1 MPAVSIPRRAFACC
15 TLLGAV
21 GVTGRAQAGQAA
33 QGIAADSVNFVQ
45 VADISGSRS
54 VLTKE
59 LNAGTLACFKQVN
72 SQGGVHGRQLRL
84 TTVDDGYVVKR
95 TQEVTREWIEKDAA
109 FAFISSIGTA
119 NAEAVLP
126 LINAARVPL
135 VAPLSG
141 AISLREPFS
150 PYVFHVRASYAQ
162 EVEKMVEHV
171 LTIGISRVAVFYD
184 DDAFGQ
190 DVRRAVQEALARRQ
204 LKPVAAG
211 KVERGSSDVTQA
223 VKTVAAAGPQ
233 VVICG
238 SFGKTLVD
246 FIQAMKRTPAQ
257 PQYYALSFF
266 TAGASIKQLGNDAR
280 GIGVTQVMP
289 RPGAANLPLIR
300 EFHTVMAA
308 HAPQARLSYIS
319 LEGFVTAKVLVEAL
333 QRSGRQ
339 LTREKFT
346 ASLESFRNLDL
357 GGVFLSYS
365 PADHSGLKRVEIT
378 VVDSVGQVLH

>member
-1 MPAVSIPRRAFACC
+1 MGFATVLRGLAAPC
-15 TLLGAV
+15 LLACA
-21 GVTGRAQAGQAA
+21 TASLAGQGIDAA
-33 QGIAADSVNFVQ
+33 SITFVQ
-45 VADISGSRS
+45 AADISGSRS
-54 VLTKE
+54 ALTLE
-59 LNAGTLACFKQVN
+59 LNAGTMAYFSQVN

-84 TTVDDGYVVKR
+84 KTVDDGYAVKR
-95 TQEVTREWIEKDAA
+95 TEQVTREWIEHDDV
-109 FAFISSIGTA
+109 FAFVSSIGTA

-150 PYVFHVRASYAQ
+150 RYVFHSRSSYAQ

-190 DVRRAVQEALARRQ
+190 DVRRGVEEALARRK
-204 LKPVAAG
+204 LKAVASG

-223 VKTVAAAGPQ
+223 VKAIAAARPQ

-238 SFGKTLVD
+238 SFGKSLVE
-246 FIQAMKRTPAQ
+246 FIKAMKLTAVQ
-257 PQYYALSFF
+257 PQFYALSFF
-266 TAGASIKQLGNDAR
+266 TAGASITQLGNDAR

-289 RPGAANLPLIR
+289 KPNATNLPIVR
-300 EFHTVMAA
+300 EFHAAMAKY
-308 HAPQARLSYIS
+308 APESRISYIS
-319 LEGFVTAKVLVEAL
+319 LEGYVTGKILAEGLRRA
-333 QRSGRQ
+333 GRGV
-339 LTREKFT
+339 TREKFVD
-346 ASLESFRNLDL
+346 ALEGMRNVDL

-365 PADHSGLKRVEIT
+365 PTDHSGLKRVEIT
-378 VVDSVGQVLH
+378 VIDGAGQVLQ

>member
-1 MPAVSIPRRAFACC
+1 MSNISIARR
-15 TLLGAV
+15 LLV
-21 GVTGRAQAGQAA
+21 AGFLWASASCALAA
-33 QGIAADSVNFVQ
+33 QGIEPDSVNFVQ

-54 VLTKE
+54 VLTQE
-59 LNAGTLACFKQVN
+59 LNAGTLAYFRQIN
-72 SQGGVHGRQLRL
+72 SLGGVHGRQLRL
-84 TTVDDGYVVKR
+84 TTVDDGYVVQR
-95 TQEVTREWIEKDAA
+95 TQQVTREWIERDAA
-109 FAFISSIGTA
+109 FAFVSSIGTA

-141 AISLREPFS
+141 AVSLREPFS
-150 PYVFHVRASYAQ
+150 PHVFHVRSSYAQ

-171 LTIGISRVAVFYD
+171 LTVGINRVAVFYD

-190 DVRRAVQEALARRQ
+190 DVRRAVEEALARRQ

-211 KVERGSSDVTQA
+211 KVERGSADITQA
-223 VKTVAAAGPQ
+223 VKAVAAARPQ

-238 SFGKTLVD
+238 SFGKSLVA
-246 FIQAMKRTPAQ
+246 FIQAMKQTPAQ

-266 TAGASIKQLGNDAR
+266 TAGASIKQLGHDAR

-289 RPGAANLPLIR
+289 KPGAANLPLIR
-300 EFHTVMAA
+300 EFHAAMAA

-339 LTREKFT
+339 LTREKFV
-346 ASLESFRNLDL
+346 AALEGFRNVDL
-357 GGVFLSYS
+357 GGVFLSYTS
-365 PADHSGLKRVEIT
+365 TDHSGLKRVEIT

>member
-1 MPAVSIPRRAFACC
+1 MHHISIARR
-15 TLLGAV
+15 LLAASV
-21 GVTGRAQAGQAA
+21 LWASAGCALAA
-33 QGIAADSVNFVQ
+33 QGIEPDSVNFVQ

-54 VLTKE
+54 VLTQE
-59 LNAGTLACFKQVN
+59 LNAGTLAYFRQIN
-72 SQGGVHGRQLRL
+72 NQGGVHGRQLRL
-84 TTVDDGYVVKR
+84 TTVDDGYVVQR
-95 TQEVTREWIEKDAA
+95 TQQVTREWIERDAA
-109 FAFISSIGTA
+109 FAFVSSIGTA

-141 AISLREPFS
+141 AVSLREPFS
-150 PYVFHVRASYAQ
+150 PHVFHVRSSYAQ

-171 LTIGISRVAVFYD
+171 LTVGINRVAVFYD

-190 DVRRAVQEALARRQ
+190 DVRRAVEEALARRQ

-223 VKTVAAAGPQ
+223 VKAVAAARPQ

-238 SFGKTLVD
+238 SFGKSLVA
-246 FIQAMKRTPAQ
+246 FIQGMKQTPAQ

-266 TAGASIKQLGNDAR
+266 TAGASIKQLGHDAR

-289 RPGAANLPLIR
+289 KPGAANLPLIR
-300 EFHTVMAA
+300 EFHAAMAA

-339 LTREKFT
+339 LTREKFV
-346 ASLESFRNLDL
+346 AALESFRNVDL
-357 GGVFLSYS
+357 GGVFLSYT
-365 PADHSGLKRVEIT
+365 PTDHSGLKRVEIT